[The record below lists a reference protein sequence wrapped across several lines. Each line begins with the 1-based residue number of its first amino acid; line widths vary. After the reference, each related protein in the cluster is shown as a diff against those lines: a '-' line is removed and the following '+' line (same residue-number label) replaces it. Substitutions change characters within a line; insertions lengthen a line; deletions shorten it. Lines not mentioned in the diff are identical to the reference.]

1 MVLDSEQSIAR
12 FTTVNG
18 FRKRLNKED
27 KMKSSDQYL
36 VLNSKIA
43 TIILCAVFI
52 LIFLF
57 PSYSQAAITSNDSL
71 FYKSEGLRLHRL
83 SFLPAKKWCNTDP
96 KVAYHEVSVF
106 YDVPHLERLKRMGSN
121 YVAFVKDTVIPA
133 IQQYCGVAVN
143 PKNINIILNM
153 YQMLP
158 DPSVP
163 GSYVEERAGSITPHW
178 DTMMFV
184 SNQSGVLYSR
194 YIPKAASQHL
204 SQKQITALMPA
215 YILKQIKADI
225 KTDVKVRKAKEVWV
239 ATKCHGAFCDLPGGI
254 YLNAIYNNDI
264 ALIKKLDKHINAKTV
279 TMLQQ
284 SSNRILGARGTDL
297 LKKAMKQMNKGGPSK
312 IQNKLKNGLQN
323 KSMLRYV
330 ADYYM
335 YHPRDFNPFSMICKE
350 KLVTKVK
357 IYKGDT
363 YDIENSDG
371 LYIGQGGGETTKTAY
386 NIKPNFSALCDRVCS
401 HMGGDR
407 NVALK
412 YLRSNSKV
420 VASTLKGVIQL
431 RSDVKYCKKPEL
443 KKNIAQF
450 ERNLISLTNQYL
462 DSKATWISGVK

>member
-1 MVLDSEQSIAR
+1 MVLNSEQPIAR
-12 FTTVNG
+12 FSTVNG
-18 FRKRLNKED
+18 FRKRLNKES
-27 KMKSSDQYL
+27 KMKSSDQNP
-36 VLNSKIA
+36 VFNSKIA
-43 TIILCAVFI
+43 IIILCAVFI
-52 LIFLF
+52 LIFFF
-57 PSYSQAAITSNDSL
+57 PAYSQAAVTSNDSL
-71 FYKSEGLRLHRL
+71 FYKGEGLRLHRL
-83 SFLPAKKWCNTDP
+83 PFLSAKKWCNADP
-96 KVAYHEVSVF
+96 KVAYHEVNVF

-133 IQQYCGVAVN
+133 IQHYCGAAVN

-158 DPSVP
+158 DPSAP
-163 GSYVEERAGSITPHW
+163 GSYVEERAGSITSHW

-215 YILKQIKADI
+215 YILKQMKADA
-225 KTDVKVRKAKEVWV
+225 KVGQAKKADTKVGKV
-239 ATKCHGAFCDLPGGI
+239 TKCQGAFCDLSGGL
-254 YLNAIYNNDI
+254 YLNAIYKNDI
-264 ALIKKLDKHINAKTV
+264 ALIKKLDKNINIKTV
-279 TMLQQ
+279 NAVQQ
-284 SSNRILGARGTDL
+284 SSNRILGARGTYL
-297 LKKAMKQMNKGGPSK
+297 LKKAMKQMNKGRPST
-312 IQNKLKNGLQN
+312 IQNKLKKGFQN

-335 YHPRDFNPFSMICKE
+335 YHPRGFNPFSMICKE

-357 IYKGDT
+357 TYKGDT
-363 YDIENSDG
+363 YDIENPDG
-371 LYIGQGGGETTKTAY
+371 LYIGQGGGETTKTVY
-386 NIKPNFSALCDRVCS
+386 SIKPNFSALCDRVCN

-412 YLRSNSKV
+412 YLRSNNKV
-420 VASTLKGVIQL
+420 AASTLKGVIQL

-462 DSKATWISGVK
+462 DNKATWISGAK